1 MLLSRSTQTALLAGA
16 VTLGQFA
23 PTQTATGHSSP
34 TYRDLDAHV
43 HGVAQLNVAVD
54 RDHLLIELDTPAMN
68 LVGFE
73 HPPNTDEQRAA
84 VDAARRTLND
94 GDKLFAPNP
103 EADCALMSAQVG
115 LDLSTSSTHTQ
126 EHGDDTHSGHAHN
139 EKHQHDGTVHN
150 DAHAEYIFHCRQP
163 NALRGVTIGLFDAF
177 PRTER
182 VRVQLIT
189 ATQQAAR
196 ELRPDD
202 DRLAL

>member
-1 MLLSRSTQTALLAGA
+1 MLLSRSTLPAFVAGA
-16 VTLGQFA
+16 VVFGQLV
-23 PTQTATGHSSP
+23 PYQTATGHSSP

-73 HPPNTDEQRAA
+73 HPPETDEQRAA
-84 VDAARRTLND
+84 VDAARRTLKD
-94 GDKLFAPNP
+94 GDQLFAPNA
-103 EADCALMSAQVG
+103 EADCALMSAQVD
-115 LDLSTSSTHTQ
+115 LDLSASS
-126 EHGDDTHSGHAHN
+126 EHGHAQSETHH
-139 EKHQHDGTVHN
+139 HDGMVHN
-150 DAHAEYIFHCRQP
+150 DAHAEYIFHCRRP
-163 NALRGVTIGLFDAF
+163 AALRGVDIGLFDAF

-182 VRVQLIT
+182 VRVQRIT
-189 ATQQAAR
+189 ATRQDAQ